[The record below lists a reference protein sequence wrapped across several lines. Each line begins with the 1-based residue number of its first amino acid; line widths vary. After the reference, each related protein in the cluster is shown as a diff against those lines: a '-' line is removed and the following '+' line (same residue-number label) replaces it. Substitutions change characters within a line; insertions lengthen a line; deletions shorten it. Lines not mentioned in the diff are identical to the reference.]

1 MICKKCR
8 TEFEPSKGLINYC
21 STSCRNSWQYGRK
34 HPDNVKEKIRLS
46 VKNGLAS
53 GKIPSYQDIVNRMTD
68 TEKVVFFE
76 NRKNAQKKRKNTI
89 RSKNR
94 WEWICPI
101 CQTTIML
108 IPSEFSKRKYC
119 STTCRNISLNPSQRG
134 IRSKAEIQAELR
146 FIEEGLNFTTNDR
159 KILPSGKEL
168 DFFFPDKKIA
178 IEWNGIYHYKDVN
191 GKLEKIQKSDLAK
204 KSECESLGIKLIV
217 VKDMTSHRKFISKTI
232 DDLLEIL
239 K

>member
-1 MICKKCR
+1 MICKKCGND
-8 TEFEPSKGLINYC
+8 FEPSKGLMNYC
-21 STSCRNSWQYGRK
+21 SMGCRNSRERS
-34 HPDNVKEKIRLS
+34 DEVKRRISQS

-68 TEKVVFFE
+68 AEKSVFFE
-76 NRKNAQKKRKNTI
+76 NRKNAQKKRKNSI
-89 RSKNR
+89 RKKNR
-94 WEWICPI
+94 REWICPV
-101 CQTTIML
+101 CQTGIML
-108 IPSEFSKRKYC
+108 APREFSKRKYC

-146 FIEEGLNFTTNDR
+146 FIQEGLNFTTNDR

-168 DFFFPDKKIA
+168 DFFFPDKKMA